1 MSARERIYSEVIRK
15 LALVGKAGRM
25 LDQDPHAECRLRNP
39 MCGDEVSMSIFRST
53 DGGLS
58 MGYSARGCL
67 LCLAACA
74 KAESIVV
81 SETYPKNIKTLL
93 FPALGM
99 FSGGVWSEATSEF
112 EPVRI
117 RRSRHECV
125 LLPFKALNRLLQDV
139 ENPRIDTNPRLGLDK
154 Q

>member
-1 MSARERIYSEVIRK
+1 MTQEKLYSERIRE
-15 LALVGKAGRM
+15 LAQIGKAGRE
-25 LDQDPHAECRLRNP
+25 LGHEPHAECRLKNP
-39 MCGDEVSMSIFRST
+39 MCGDEVSMSIFRSA
-53 DGGLS
+53 DDGLS
-58 MGYSARGCL
+58 LGYSARGCL

-81 SETYPKNIKTLL
+81 SETYAKNIKALL
-93 FPALGM
+93 LPAMGM
-99 FSGGVWSEATSEF
+99 FAGRGGWSEATIEF

-125 LLPFKALNRLLQDV
+125 LMPFKALNKLLQEV
-139 ENPRIDTNPRLGLDK
+139 ENPRIDTKPRLGLDK